1 MNIEIIN
8 AIIAAVTSIIVVI
21 LSHILLSQNDKRQIL
36 EKNREQCRNNYIN
49 PIRFMLAE
57 NYYRMNEILERV
69 IENRQKEDEEN
80 IHTDKEGKNQNIFS
94 INDASEVRYKNEDW
108 FVNEGCYLM
117 SSCYL
122 TACLFAYM
130 ENLRN
135 GIPFFKTSQKQ
146 DTRLISL
153 VNKLVVDFSANLNI
167 YYVIQMNIG
176 KECYLQSEHR
186 VLTYREFCQCIMCE
200 ENFIWYE
207 SLINYFKRIGDGE
220 YRMAQSLLIHME
232 ELAKYL
238 DKIVS
243 GGDSIKQKIVAEKE
257 SKDKL
262 YG

>member
-94 INDASEVRYKNEDW
+94 INDASEVRYKNEEW

-153 VNKLVVDFSANLNI
+153 VNKSIF
-167 YYVIQMNIG
+167 IQEII
-176 KECYLQSEHR
+176 KIALKKSKF
-186 VLTYREFCQCIMCE
+186 LQCI
-200 ENFIWYE
+200 
-207 SLINYFKRIGDGE
+207 
-220 YRMAQSLLIHME
+220 LLQFYME
-232 ELAKYL
+232 PWHH
-238 DKIVS
+238 
-243 GGDSIKQKIVAEKE
+243 
-257 SKDKL
+257 
-262 YG
+262 